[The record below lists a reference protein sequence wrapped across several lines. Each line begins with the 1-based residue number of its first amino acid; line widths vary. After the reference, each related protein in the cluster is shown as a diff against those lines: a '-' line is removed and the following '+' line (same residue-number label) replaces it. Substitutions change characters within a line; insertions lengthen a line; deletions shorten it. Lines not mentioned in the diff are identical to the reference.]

1 MIAGQKQR
9 ASLKLHN
16 GVEKA
21 GRDIGNE
28 LLLVKEHIV
37 NSWEREKVWV
47 RESILFTGYGINK
60 IKGRYE

>member
-9 ASLKLHN
+9 VSLKLHN
-16 GVEKA
+16 GVEKNE
-21 GRDIGNE
+21 RDIGDE

-47 RESILFTGYGINK
+47 RGSILFTGYMVQI
-60 IKGRYE
+60 R

>member
-9 ASLKLHN
+9 VSLKLHD
-16 GVEKA
+16 GVEKN
-21 GRDIGNE
+21 GRNIGDE

-47 RESILFTGYGINK
+47 RESILFTGYGVNK
-60 IKGRYE
+60 IKGGI

>member
-21 GRDIGNE
+21 GRDIGDE
-28 LLLVKEHIV
+28 LLLVKEHTV
-37 NSWEREKVWV
+37 NSWEREKVGV
-47 RESILFTGYGINK
+47 RESILVTGYGVNK
-60 IKGRYE
+60 IMGGHE